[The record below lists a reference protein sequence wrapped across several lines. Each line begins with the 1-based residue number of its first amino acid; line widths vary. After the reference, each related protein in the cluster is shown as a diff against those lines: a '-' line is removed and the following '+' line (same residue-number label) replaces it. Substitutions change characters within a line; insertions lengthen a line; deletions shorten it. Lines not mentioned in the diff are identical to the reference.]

1 MEGKMPSV
9 LIVDDAMV
17 MRKTLKSILERAG
30 YNVVDQASNGLEAY
44 QKYAATIPDFV
55 TMDIGMPEINGI
67 QATQKILEG
76 FPDAKI
82 IMISAMDEKAMVME
96 ALRQGAKHYILK
108 PVTYEKVLQV
118 FEKVGGGETASDVSE
133 K

>member
-1 MEGKMPSV
+1 MPSV